1 MKKFICLIYLLVL
14 LGACKQNPNKG
25 VSINHNIIDEQI
37 DSIIV
42 DSLLPKNTSDT
53 VIYKYTSN
61 YSQGDTTIGNYKMS
75 CLIRPNGE
83 FLPASYD
90 VDSIAYVYENTE
102 FLINAQYKDSV
113 ILTAN
118 LTRERFKE
126 LMGVPEEQF
135 LKYTFLNVNNF
146 NVDKDTFKMEVSLCI
161 PDTDLFFSFELAIA
175 NNGDLSIKDVTP
187 YDDEEEGIFLKRDV
201 CK

>member
-83 FLPASYD
+83 FLPAFYD
-90 VDSIAYVYENTE
+90 VDSIAY
-102 FLINAQYKDSV
+102 D
-113 ILTAN
+113 
-118 LTRERFKE
+118 
-126 LMGVPEEQF
+126 
-135 LKYTFLNVNNF
+135 
-146 NVDKDTFKMEVSLCI
+146 
-161 PDTDLFFSFELAIA
+161 
-175 NNGDLSIKDVTP
+175 
-187 YDDEEEGIFLKRDV
+187 
-201 CK
+201 